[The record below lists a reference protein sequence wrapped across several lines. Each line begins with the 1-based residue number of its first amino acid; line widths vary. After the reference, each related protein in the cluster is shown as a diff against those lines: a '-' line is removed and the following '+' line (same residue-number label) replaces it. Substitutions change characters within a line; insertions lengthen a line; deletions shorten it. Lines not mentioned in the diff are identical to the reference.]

1 MGNLLFLYLHFS
13 GFSSSSPSSSASPGQ
28 MSMGDWRLPSVAMG
42 KPSLCQFAGPA
53 FFYRKGN

>member
-1 MGNLLFLYLHFS
+1 MGNGAFVYLHFS

-28 MSMGDWRLPSVAMG
+28 MSMGDCRFPSVAIG

-53 FFYRKGN
+53 FFL